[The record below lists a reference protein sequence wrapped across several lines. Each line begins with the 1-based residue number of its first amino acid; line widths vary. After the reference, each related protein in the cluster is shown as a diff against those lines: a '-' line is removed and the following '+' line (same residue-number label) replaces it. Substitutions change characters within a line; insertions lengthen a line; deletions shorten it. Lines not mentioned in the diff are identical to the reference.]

1 MAGLPQQL
9 HSPRSWTGSLWSHLD
24 FLTTWWRGSQ
34 RDHPEKTSPTYK
46 PLLSPFTFA
55 HVPSAKAS
63 QMANPRVYMGGTTQK
78 CEFWETWSIGGHQL
92 VSLPPGGGKAM
103 IPCPILPSS
112 QGGRAQGRF
121 LSRQRLS
128 LELPTLEVGEG
139 SSSLYHGHA
148 QILHKARR
156 DLFSDP
162 GE

>member
-1 MAGLPQQL
+1 
-9 HSPRSWTGSLWSHLD
+9 
-24 FLTTWWRGSQ
+24 
-34 RDHPEKTSPTYK
+34 
-46 PLLSPFTFA
+46 
-55 HVPSAKAS
+55 
-63 QMANPRVYMGGTTQK
+63 MGGTTQK
-78 CEFWETWSIGGHQL
+78 CEFWEAWFIGGHQCNPSPQL
-92 VSLPPGGGKAM
+92 VSLPTGGGKAM

-148 QILHKARR
+148 QILHKACR

-162 GE
+162 GEEAGPVACVRASVL